1 MRYRVAFQY
10 RPKDRDR
17 PEDHTQSFD
26 VTGGHDEFLMI
37 PNIGDHVFLPDE
49 DGEKGDNGVVENR
62 SFFYERTGGEV
73 WCLVN
78 IVLTDSDVPG
88 GKLMKS

>member
-1 MRYRVAFQY
+1 M
-10 RPKDRDR
+10 
-17 PEDHTQSFD
+17 
-26 VTGGHDEFLMI
+26 
-37 PNIGDHVFLPDE
+37 
-49 DGEKGDNGVVENR
+49 VENR